1 MPNYMARLV
10 TKGLVF
16 VNLSWRGTIFK
27 ISVLKGLKLKKNIPN
42 CVVDCGKCSRAVK
55 VEQLQIG
62 LEAKVHNNRRF

>member
-42 CVVDCGKCSRAVK
+42 CVVDCGK
-55 VEQLQIG
+55 
-62 LEAKVHNNRRF
+62 